1 MTTFTLSGSGFRLPG
16 DRNWGTQLWYW
27 SNQWDYEV
35 VDRIYGLFGVNWF
48 HYMSSSGLN
57 LGAPVAG
64 LDILNLP
71 NNNVAGT
78 NVVTAMTGAKW
89 KPSAHCE
96 IGSGFEFALT
106 NNADILRN

>member
-1 MTTFTLSGSGFRLPG
+1 M
-16 DRNWGTQLWYW
+16 
-27 SNQWDYEV
+27 